1 MYLHLPVV
9 DEMQPEIVSKVSKA
23 GLGLCLWVRAMDVY
37 SDVAK
42 EVGPKKARLEEMN
55 AQLGKTS
62 LFLHQESPW
71 HTLDTTF
78 Q

>member
-1 MYLHLPVV
+1 
-9 DEMQPEIVSKVSKA
+9 MQPEIVSKVSKA

-55 AQLGKTS
+55 AQLGTTYP
-62 LFLHQESPW
+62 LEYYDTQ
-71 HTLDTTF
+71 HTTPRHIPGHNIP
-78 Q
+78 